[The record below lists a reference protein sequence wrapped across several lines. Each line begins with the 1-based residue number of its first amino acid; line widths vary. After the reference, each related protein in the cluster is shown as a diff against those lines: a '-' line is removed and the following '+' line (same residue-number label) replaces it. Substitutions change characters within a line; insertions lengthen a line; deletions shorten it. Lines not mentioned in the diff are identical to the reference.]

1 MRLLSDDELSPE
13 AEAVFDEIRKVR
25 QTPYI
30 TNFWRALAH
39 NPPQLRSVWDEMR
52 PVLRAGELDP
62 LVKEMIYL
70 ALSISNACPYCIA
83 QHKSQARARGMTE
96 GQYIELIALV
106 NLANRTNRLATGM
119 QVPVDEIF
127 RQPADSA

>member
-1 MRLLSDDELSPE
+1 MRLLSDDELSPD

-39 NPPQLRSVWDEMR
+39 NPSQLRSVWDEMR

-83 QHKSQARARGMTE
+83 QHKS
-96 GQYIELIALV
+96 
-106 NLANRTNRLATGM
+106 
-119 QVPVDEIF
+119 
-127 RQPADSA
+127 